1 MDVHFDRHDLRAIV
15 RETVGQVLAEIE
27 ARRPDLDGRLVYSEP
42 EAADLLGLKHH
53 QLRDLR
59 LAGKI
64 EHCRVVGKRIRY
76 SREQLL
82 GYLAGCEEGGQ

>member
-1 MDVHFDRHDLRAIV
+1 MAEIKIDAGELRAVV
-15 RETVGQVLAEIE
+15 RAVVAETLAELE
-27 ARRPDLDGRLVYSEP
+27 ARRPDLDGRLAYSEA

-64 EHCRVVGKRIRY
+64 EFCRVVGRRVRY
-76 SREQLL
+76 TREQLL
-82 GYLAGCEEGGQ
+82 GYLMGCRE